1 MTDFER
7 IRDSVLGYLSE
18 PNRLPWVENISREGT
33 AYAQAYQDFWT
44 AREHLCE
51 RFQLDWE
58 DEDLERIMNA
68 VLLVEKDVARGMFD
82 AALTYAEKGRQ
93 V

>member
-1 MTDFER
+1 MTDYET

-18 PNRLPWVENISREGT
+18 AYRVPWAENISREGT

-58 DEDLERIMNA
+58 DDDLELIMNA

-82 AALTYAEKGRQ
+82 ATLTYAEKGRQ
-93 V
+93 L